1 MSDIYIRQAT
11 EEDAE
16 EILNIYKPYIISTAI
31 TFEYDVPDISD
42 FRQRIRN
49 TLVRYPYIVAVENE
63 KIKGYAYAGTFK
75 GRAAYDMDVELS
87 IYIDENCKNRGLGR
101 KLYKK
106 LEEILKLQNII
117 NTYAC
122 IATIDGEG
130 DEYLNNDSMHFHE
143 KLGFRLVG
151 EFKKSGYKF
160 NRWYDM
166 VWMEKIIG
174 DHNQIKD
181 FIPYSELKRDK
192 LVF

>member
-11 EEDAE
+11 EEDAQ
-16 EILNIYKPYIISTAI
+16 EILDIYRPYIISTAI
-31 TFEYDVPDISD
+31 TFEYDVPDISE

-75 GRAAYDMDVELS
+75 GRKAYDMDVELS
-87 IYIDENCKNRGLGR
+87 IYIDEDCKNRGLGR
-101 KLYKK
+101 KLYTK

-122 IATIDGEG
+122 IATIDGAG

-143 KLGFRLVG
+143 KLGFKLVG

-174 DHNQIKD
+174 NHNQIKD
-181 FIPYSELKRDK
+181 FIPYNDLDK
-192 LVF
+192 EKIFF